1 MCPGGVVVAA
11 ASEEDGVVTNGMSN
25 HLRNSPYAN
34 SALVV
39 GVSGDDFGD
48 RHPLAGIEFQRL
60 LERNAYLAGGS
71 DYRAPAQNL
80 LAFLGR
86 KAGGMVNSS
95 YRPGVREAELAS
107 ILPAYVVDTL
117 REGIRSFERRMRGF
131 ITAEATLIGTETRTS
146 APVRILRGD
155 DLQSVSLT
163 GLYPA
168 GEGAGHA
175 GGIMSAA
182 LDGVRVADAIAL
194 KMRDK

>member
-1 MCPGGVVVAA
+1 MA
-11 ASEEDGVVTNGMSN
+11 
-25 HLRNSPYAN
+25 
-34 SALVV
+34 
-39 GVSGDDFGD
+39 
-48 RHPLAGIEFQRL
+48 
-60 LERNAYLAGGS
+60 
-71 DYRAPAQNL
+71 
-80 LAFLGR
+80 
-86 KAGGMVNSS
+86 KSS

-168 GEGAGHA
+168 GEGAGYA

-194 KMRDK
+194 SMCDK